1 MPMPD
6 PVINKHL
13 MRMRRVYE
21 LELREIE
28 HVHDIM
34 RQKIAQYNRRHSDQ
48 KRARLRCAL
57 QLL

>member
-21 LELREIE
+21 HELREIE
-28 HVHDIM
+28 RVHDVM
-34 RQKIAQYNRRHSDQ
+34 HQKIAQYNQRHSDQ
-48 KRARLRCAL
+48 KTRLQRAL